1 AACASVIG
9 NVLRLCGYL
18 STPPDT
24 RILFWRNALSSFPL
38 FLFSSFPLFLFSSF
52 QFSVAQIGSTA
63 KPLAQPS
70 RSAHLFALH
79 HHKKKCPLKMP
90 APSSR
95 ARRLSPTRLTH

>member
-1 AACASVIG
+1 
-9 NVLRLCGYL
+9 YL

-24 RILFWRNALSSFPL
+24 RILFWRNALSCFPV
-38 FLFSSFPLFLFSSF
+38 FLFSCF

-63 KPLAQPS
+63 KLLAQPS

-95 ARRLSPTRLTH
+95 ARR